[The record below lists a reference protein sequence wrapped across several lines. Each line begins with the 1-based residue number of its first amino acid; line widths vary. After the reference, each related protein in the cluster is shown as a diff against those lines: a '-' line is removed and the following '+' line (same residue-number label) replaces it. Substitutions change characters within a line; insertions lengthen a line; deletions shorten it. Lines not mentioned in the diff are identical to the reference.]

1 MAYVFVAI
9 YIQIYICKPDR
20 VKNIKKKKTRGGIT
34 DSLGNTGG
42 FFHLVLLNQGI
53 WKLLSELCELM
64 V

>member
-53 WKLLSELCELM
+53 
-64 V
+64 